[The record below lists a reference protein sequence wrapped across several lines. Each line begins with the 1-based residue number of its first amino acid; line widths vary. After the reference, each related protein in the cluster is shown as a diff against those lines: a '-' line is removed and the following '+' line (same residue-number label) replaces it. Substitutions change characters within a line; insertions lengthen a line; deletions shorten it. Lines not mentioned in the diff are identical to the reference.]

1 MFYKDPL
8 QLYRPGYTSLQ
19 STSTFPGRSATK
31 NVGRSAENLT
41 TLDIENDRSYQDF
54 ERYLEKFPDT
64 NVVEL
69 DVVEGAG
76 GKSEQVLLTMLFR
89 NCSLMLIFLM
99 EADRKDN
106 VQDVFQRIYTH
117 LGAELYRKLFPVIL
131 TDNGASFKDPAIFE
145 RPEGEL
151 LSRVF
156 YCDPMASWQ
165 KGRLEKNS

>member
-1 MFYKDPL
+1 M
-8 QLYRPGYTSLQ
+8 
-19 STSTFPGRSATK
+19 
-31 NVGRSAENLT
+31 
-41 TLDIENDRSYQDF
+41 
-54 ERYLEKFPDT
+54 
-64 NVVEL
+64 VEL

-165 KGRLEKNS
+165 KGRLEKIMNSSVILSPKVRHSQAWTRSR

>member
-1 MFYKDPL
+1 
-8 QLYRPGYTSLQ
+8 
-19 STSTFPGRSATK
+19 
-31 NVGRSAENLT
+31 
-41 TLDIENDRSYQDF
+41 
-54 ERYLEKFPDT
+54 
-64 NVVEL
+64 
-69 DVVEGAG
+69 
-76 GKSEQVLLTMLFR
+76 
-89 NCSLMLIFLM
+89 M

-165 KGRLEKNS
+165 MLIEKVNATLRSFCSQTQT

>member
-1 MFYKDPL
+1 MRSFYFFVDKWNTARQVRREPDNTG
-8 QLYRPGYTSLQ
+8 YR
-19 STSTFPGRSATK
+19 K
-31 NVGRSAENLT
+31 
-41 TLDIENDRSYQDF
+41 DRSYQDF

-131 TDNGASFKDPAIFE
+131 TDNGASFKDPAISCKATFE
-145 RPEGEL
+145 SGCSSAYSL
-151 LSRVF
+151 NACSVNILIS
-156 YCDPMASWQ
+156 YSLIMQQ
-165 KGRLEKNS
+165 K